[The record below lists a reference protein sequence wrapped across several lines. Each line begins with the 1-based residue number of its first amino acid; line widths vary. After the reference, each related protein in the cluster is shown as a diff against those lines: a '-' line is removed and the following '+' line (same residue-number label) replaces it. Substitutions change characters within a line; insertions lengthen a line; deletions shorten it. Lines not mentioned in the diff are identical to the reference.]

1 MEKWTF
7 KNLIKN
13 LILIYSNRDSLF
25 SKKRIESS
33 VAFIVAQGGM
43 IWWFVE
49 HNVAMTTTDLFV
61 WSGIEFAIAGYV
73 ISQIQKEK
81 GTATKATS
89 EDEVLNS

>member
-1 MEKWTF
+1 MKWTF

-13 LILIYSNRDSLF
+13 LILIYSNKDSIF

-33 VAFIVAQGGM
+33 VAFIIAQVGM
-43 IWWFVE
+43 IWWFIE
-49 HNVAMTTTDLFV
+49 HFVSMTSSDLFIWAGV
-61 WSGIEFAIAGYV
+61 EFAVAGYV

-81 GTATKATS
+81 VTSIKAVP